1 MEFEFTWVDPS
12 LVVCRTSG
20 VASVKGYEELIRA
33 LSSSPKFGPSVKVLM
48 DHTALD
54 VSGLTASD
62 MEEIASLRVRFTGES
77 KARSAL
83 VVGPGSTLRYGLGRM
98 FEGLLSSQVDFEI
111 RVFKE
116 LDEALVWLQA
126 DDADAA
132 P

>member
-1 MEFEFTWVDPS
+1 
-12 LVVCRTSG
+12 
-20 VASVKGYEELIRA
+20 
-33 LSSSPKFGPSVKVLM
+33 
-48 DHTALD
+48 
-54 VSGLTASD
+54 
-62 MEEIASLRVRFTGES
+62 
-77 KARSAL
+77 L